1 MRWVVALSLL
11 LSACSADL
19 RIGPANRAPFTVPP
33 GDKVVEEPNG
43 EVIVEPAAS
52 PIEMVITGLSQAQ
65 TVRTLTRQLA
75 R

>member
-1 MRWVVALSLL
+1 MRWVIALSFL

-19 RIGPANRAPFTVPP
+19 KLGPARTPLIVPP
-33 GDKVVEEPNG
+33 GEKVIEEPNG
-43 EVIVEPAAS
+43 EVIAEPAPS
-52 PIEMVITGLSQAQ
+52 PIDTVITGLSQAQ

>member
-1 MRWVVALSLL
+1 MRWVVALSFL
-11 LSACSADL
+11 LSACSADFS
-19 RIGPANRAPFTVPP
+19 IGPNRGRFSIPP

-43 EVIVEPAAS
+43 EVIVEPAAT
-52 PIEMVITGLSQAQ
+52 PIENLITGLSQAQ

>member
-1 MRWVVALSLL
+1 MRWVVALSFL

-19 RIGPANRAPFTVPP
+19 RLGPARTPIVAPP
-33 GDKVVEEPNG
+33 GEKVVEEPNG
-43 EVIVEPAAS
+43 EVIVEPATT
-52 PIEMVITGLSQAQ
+52 PIDTVITGLSQAQ

>member
-1 MRWVVALSLL
+1 MRWVVALSFL

-19 RIGPANRAPFTVPP
+19 RLGPARTGFTIPP

-43 EVIVEPAAS
+43 EVIVEPAAT
-52 PIEMVITGLSQAQ
+52 PIETMITGLSQAQ
-65 TVRTLTRQLA
+65 TVRTLVRQLA

>member
-1 MRWVVALSLL
+1 MRWVVALSFL
-11 LSACSADL
+11 LSACSADIS
-19 RIGPANRAPFTVPP
+19 IGRRGPPLVAPP
-33 GDKVVEEPNG
+33 GEKIIEEPNG

-52 PIEMVITGLSQAQ
+52 PIEMVITGLTQAQ